1 MYKEHIIR
9 EPSLAEIYD
18 EERPSCK
25 QTLGIFF
32 LIPTG
37 LSRMLGETS
46 GNRKGKC
53 WVKNLTVRINT
64 RILPKISKIE

>member
-1 MYKEHIIR
+1 MKKTQRGIANAVYKEHIIR

-32 LIPTG
+32 
-37 LSRMLGETS
+37 
-46 GNRKGKC
+46 
-53 WVKNLTVRINT
+53 
-64 RILPKISKIE
+64 